1 MRPVSTEMADNVDDH
16 TRCLGGKSRHT
27 ITQRDIENYQFK
39 HEAFHS
45 GFKEEVSLEQGFED
59 EA

>member
-16 TRCLGGKSRHT
+16 NRCLGGKSRHT

-45 GFKEEVSLEQGFED
+45 GLKERSELGTRF
-59 EA
+59 